1 MNLHLHLTRILSC
14 FGLIPFLLMT
24 SNCGNSPF
32 KFKVDDVFYV
42 TTIDRVIVTG
52 TVSSGSVKPGDKL
65 VVRSGSSDIAVT
77 VEGLEHPTRKT
88 DSAASG
94 DQVGLVLVGIRKDQV
109 RSGDFVL
116 RL

>member
-1 MNLHLHLTRILSC
+1 VTIASRILSW
-14 FGLIPFLLMT
+14 FGLMPLLFMT
-24 SNCGNSPF
+24 PGCGDISF

-52 TVSSGSVKPGDKL
+52 TVSSGIVKPGDKL
-65 VVRSGSSDIAVT
+65 IVRNGSTDISVT
-77 VEGLEHPTRKT
+77 VERLEHPTRKVE
-88 DSAASG
+88 SAAAG

-109 RSGDFVL
+109 RSGDIVL